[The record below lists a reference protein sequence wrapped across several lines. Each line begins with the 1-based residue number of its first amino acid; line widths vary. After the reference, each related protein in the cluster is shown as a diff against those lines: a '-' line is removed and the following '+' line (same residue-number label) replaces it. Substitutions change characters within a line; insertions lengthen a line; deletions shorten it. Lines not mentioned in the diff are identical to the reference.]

1 MNNLFQFLACI
12 SACIAT
18 IAIVL
23 IGADLFSSI
32 RTEKEEKT
40 QTDDVKKNI
49 PILFRIF
56 LPRRY
61 EVKCRRLPE
70 KGRGKGRRGSARG
83 GCCLQKQKAFRMDN
97 AEGCKGENKK
107 KQ

>member
-49 PILFRIF
+49 NETPSSTIIDLVNKITK
-56 LPRRY
+56 RY
-61 EVKCRRLPE
+61 
-70 KGRGKGRRGSARG
+70 
-83 GCCLQKQKAFRMDN
+83 
-97 AEGCKGENKK
+97 
-107 KQ
+107 